1 MFEETKIQKCN
12 RIKKSVY
19 TSSPMTYKF
28 LFPNKAINQKLNR
41 YCNNFYNL
49 LRIIQRPNSS
59 PVVMNGQRERK
70 FPRATPSSI
79 LRRIQI
85 RFLRIYKRPTV
96 KIQFLPDPGTI
107 PFSHPAVKSGGKYAR
122 DATAIFHYSRFARY
136 LRCKGRKKKLARKRS
151 FLRRVSGQ
159 LVNKWTLKCSA
170 NIFHQLCRDDAREAS
185 RPITY
190 ANVCV
195 SIRIVY
201 TGEGTVYDG

>member
-41 YCNNFYNL
+41 YCNNFCNL

-107 PFSHPAVKSGGKYAR
+107 PLSPIRPWKAGENTRAMLP
-122 DATAIFHYSRFARY
+122 RFFIIQDLLDTCVA
-136 LRCKGRKKKLARKRS
+136 KGGRKSSREKEAFYAAYRSYLANWWISELLSVRPTFS
-151 FLRRVSGQ
+151 INYAGTMRVKHRG
-159 LVNKWTLKCSA
+159 
-170 NIFHQLCRDDAREAS
+170 
-185 RPITY
+185 P
-190 ANVCV
+190 
-195 SIRIVY
+195 
-201 TGEGTVYDG
+201 

>member
-1 MFEETKIQKCN
+1 MI
-12 RIKKSVY
+12 
-19 TSSPMTYKF
+19 YKF

-136 LRCKGRKKKLARKRS
+136 LRCKGRKKKKREKEAFYAAYLANWWISELLSVRPTFS
-151 FLRRVSGQ
+151 INYAGTMRVKHRG
-159 LVNKWTLKCSA
+159 
-170 NIFHQLCRDDAREAS
+170 
-185 RPITY
+185 P
-190 ANVCV
+190 
-195 SIRIVY
+195 
-201 TGEGTVYDG
+201 